1 MVGITQY
8 FPLYLSLV
16 KREVASRYRGTVLGF
31 GWSLLHPLL
40 MLAVYTFVFS
50 VVFKARW
57 PLPDDQ
63 SQGLFAVI
71 LFTGLMIHTLMAETL
86 TNAVGSITHNANYV
100 KKIIFPL
107 PLLPLV
113 PLGAAIFHL
122 SFSILILL
130 AAIFFITGTLHLT
143 LLWLPIVLLPFIIAL
158 VGAALF
164 LSALGVYLRD
174 IGQVIGLIMMA
185 MLFLSPI
192 FFPPEALPESY
203 RPILSLNPL
212 TLIITQARDVLLWG
226 KLPAFGALAAYGA
239 VATVFSTLC
248 YGFFLRVK
256 KGFADVL

>member
-1 MVGITQY
+1 MGSLTQHI
-8 FPLYLSLV
+8 PLYLQLV
-16 KREVASRYRGTVLGF
+16 KREVSSRYRGTALGF
-31 GWSLLHPLL
+31 GWSLLTPLL

-57 PLPDDQ
+57 PLPEGQ
-63 SQGLFAVI
+63 PQGQFAVI
-71 LFTGLMIHTLMAETL
+71 LFAGLMVHTLMAETL
-86 TNAVGSITHNANYV
+86 TNAVSSIITNANYV
-100 KKIIFPL
+100 KKVVFPL

-113 PLGAAIFHL
+113 PLGAAIFYL
-122 SFSILILL
+122 AFSTLILL

-143 LLWLPIVLLPFIIAL
+143 ALWLPVVLLPFIIAL
-158 VGAALF
+158 IGAALF

-212 TLIITQARDVLLWG
+212 TLIITQVRDVLLWG
-226 KLPAFGALAAYGA
+226 KMPAFGALALYGA
-239 VATVFSTLC
+239 ASAMFSLVC
-248 YGFFLRVK
+248 YAFFARVR